1 MQQAQQA
8 VVFSFTEAG
17 TKLNKRICQLFT
29 EHGYQVNGYTVS
41 RYASEETAPLP
52 VERQQF
58 IKERWGKCI
67 FIFIGAAGIAV
78 RQIAPCV
85 KDKFTDSPVLVLDE
99 KGNYVIPILS
109 GHLGGAA
116 KLAELLSEWMGK
128 GTTAVQ
134 TTATDVQGRFAVD
147 VYAKEQQLVFSD
159 RRTAKR
165 ISAAVLEGEKIG
177 FWMED
182 GTEVKAPVADEVE
195 LCASREELNRYHFG
209 IAVQQKKTAQ
219 RMQTANR
226 VESGEN
232 EEAASDPDE
241 LNRREPGHGQG
252 EILELVPQNVIAGI
266 GCRRGTTLAE
276 LEQGLNEVLT
286 ENHLDPKQICL
297 IASIDL
303 KKEEQGLIRL
313 AEKYQVPFITYTKEE
328 LETIREVSSRSEFV
342 RKTTGVD
349 NVCERAA
356 RYAAK
361 DGVLIQPKC
370 QKNKMTVAFVRK
382 ALYNK

>member
-1 MQQAQQA
+1 MQQTQQT

-29 EHGYQVNGYTVS
+29 EHGYDVAGYTVS
-41 RYASEETAPLP
+41 RYASEEIAPLP
-52 VERQQF
+52 EERQEF

-78 RQIAPCV
+78 RQIAPFV

-99 KGNYVIPILS
+99 KGTYVIPILS

-116 KLAELLSEWMGK
+116 KLASFLSEWMGE

-147 VYAKEQQLVFSD
+147 VYAKEQHLVFSD

-165 ISAAVLEGEKIG
+165 ISAAVLEGQKIG
-177 FWMED
+177 FWIED
-182 GTEVKAPVADEVE
+182 GIRVKEPVADEVE
-195 LCASREELNRYHFG
+195 ICASEQELNRYHFG
-209 IAVQQKKTAQ
+209 IAVRQKGIKLAQ
-219 RMQTANR
+219 KMQKVNKQKSEENGESVTDFGKLKLNRM
-226 VESGEN
+226 ESGVN
-232 EEAASDPDE
+232 
-241 LNRREPGHGQG
+241 QT
-252 EILELVPQNVIAGI
+252 EILELAPQNVIAGI
-266 GCRRGTTLAE
+266 GCRRGTTLEE
-276 LEQGLNEVLT
+276 LEQGLSEVLS
-286 ENHLDPKQICL
+286 ENHLDPRQICL

-303 KKEEQGLIRL
+303 KKDEQGLIRL
-313 AEKYQVPFITYTKEE
+313 AEKYQVPFVTYTKEE
-328 LETIREVSSRSEFV
+328 LETISEVSSRSEFV
-342 RKTTGVD
+342 RKTTGID

-361 DGVLIQPKC
+361 GGTLIQPKC
-370 QKNKMTVAFVRK
+370 QKSKMTVAFVK
-382 ALYNK
+382 K